1 MVNTEAIDVVVSCM
15 IVDNL
20 VEMRLD
26 PLQLE
31 GVAGCGSG
39 VTSTVEFG
47 SWQTSRSLVVPR
59 SEDSLATEASF
70 WTE

>member
-1 MVNTEAIDVVVSCM
+1 MVNTEAIDVVVGCM
-15 IVDNL
+15 IVDDF

-26 PLQLE
+26 LLQLE

-39 VTSTVEFG
+39 VASTAEFG
-47 SWQTSRSLVVPR
+47 SWQTSRLFTVLR

-70 WTE
+70 WTK

>member
-1 MVNTEAIDVVVSCM
+1 MVNTEAIDVVVVCV
-15 IVDNL
+15 IFDDL

-39 VTSTVEFG
+39 VTSTAEFG
-47 SWQTSRSLVVPR
+47 SWWTSRLLVVPR
-59 SEDSLATEASF
+59 AEGSLATEASF
-70 WTE
+70 WTK

>member
-1 MVNTEAIDVVVSCM
+1 MVNTEVVDVVVGCM
-15 IVDNL
+15 IVDDL

-47 SWQTSRSLVVPR
+47 SWWTSRSLVVPR
-59 SEDSLATEASF
+59 SEGSVATEASF
-70 WTE
+70 WTK

>member
-1 MVNTEAIDVVVSCM
+1 MVNTEAVDVVVSCM

-20 VEMRLD
+20 VEMQLD
-26 PLQLE
+26 PLWLE

-47 SWQTSRSLVVPR
+47 SWWTSRSLVVPR
-59 SEDSLATEASF
+59 LEGSFATEASL

>member
-26 PLQLE
+26 PLWLE

-39 VTSTVEFG
+39 VTSTAEFG
-47 SWQTSRSLVVPR
+47 SWQTSRLLAVPR
-59 SEDSLATEASF
+59 SEGLLATEASF
-70 WTE
+70 WTK